1 MTGLTGPAPERAQRR
16 LDGLLTRAA
25 LTHPERLALVD
36 GDRAWT
42 YAELNA
48 AAGTMAAEL
57 AAHGV
62 EPGDRIGVFIPKS
75 LEAVLAIHAALRA
88 GAVVAPLDPR
98 TPTARTRRMVRQAGL
113 TALLTTASS
122 RAGAVEAVS
131 GAADAHTEALAH
143 GLGLLR
149 VADGVPA
156 GPLPKA
162 ARAGGYVLFTSG
174 STGTPKGVLLS
185 HANVTHFAEWAAA
198 ELGLRP
204 TDRIGSQAA
213 LTFDLSTFD
222 LFSAAAVGACT
233 VLMPERIKAFPADV
247 VDWLHAQRISV
258 LYAVPSL
265 YVGLL
270 ERGGIAKT
278 SLDALRVL
286 LYAGEP
292 FPPAALE
299 SYLRI
304 AGDRPVYNLYGP
316 TETNVCTY
324 LRVPRS
330 WTAAQQAAVGR
341 AVPGDTVEVFDEHG
355 RPTSGQGE
363 IHVAGATVF
372 LGYLQD
378 GALVDPTRRVRFR
391 DGVVRRA
398 YPTGDLGRRTADG
411 EFVLLGRKDSQIKR
425 HGYRIDPGEIESLL
439 LDAPGVGAVAVVAK
453 SGAYEGELWAYVEGT
468 LPEREVLAL
477 LRTQLPLYMVPDRVV
492 AVPALPLNDRGKT
505 DRPALAARPAADLPQ
520 PIANFPPL
528 KETG

>member
-1 MTGLTGPAPERAQRR
+1 MTGSTGPGGARGR

-25 LTHPERLALVD
+25 LTHPERPALVD

-42 YAELNA
+42 YAELDA
-48 AAGTMAAEL
+48 AVGDLADGL

-62 EPGDRIGVFIPKS
+62 EPGDRVGVFIPKS
-75 LEAVLAIHAALRA
+75 ADAVLAIHAALRA
-88 GAVVAPLDPR
+88 GAVVAPLDTRNPA
-98 TPTARTRRMVRQAGL
+98 ARTRRMMRQAGL
-113 TALLTTASS
+113 TALLATDAS
-122 RAGAVEAVS
+122 RPGAVEAAS
-131 GAADAHTEALAH
+131 DTAEPRTEVLA
-143 GLGLLR
+143 GGVELLR
-149 VADGVPA
+149 VRDAPPA
-156 GPLPKA
+156 GPLPEA
-162 ARAGGYVLFTSG
+162 ACEGGYVLFTSG

-185 HANVTHFAEWAAA
+185 HGNVTHFAEWAAA
-198 ELGLRP
+198 ETGLRP

-222 LFSAAAVGACT
+222 LFSAAAAGACT
-233 VLMPERIKAFPADV
+233 VLMPERLKAFPADV
-247 VDWLHAQRISV
+247 VDWLGTRRISV

-270 ERGGIAKT
+270 ERGGIAEA
-278 SLDALRVL
+278 SLAALRVL

-299 SYLRI
+299 RYLRL

-324 LRVPRS
+324 LRVPGT
-330 WTAAQQAAVGR
+330 WTAAQPATVGR

-378 GALVDPTRRVRFR
+378 GALVDPARQVRFR

-398 YPTGDLGRRTADG
+398 YPTGDLGRCTDDG
-411 EFVLLGRKDSQIKR
+411 EFVLLGRKDVQVKR
-425 HGYRIDPGEIESLL
+425 HGYRIDPGEIESVLC
-439 LDAPGVGAVAVVAK
+439 DAPGVKAAAVVAK
-453 SGAYEGELWAYVEGT
+453 GGAHEGELWAYVQGT
-468 LPEREVLAL
+468 LPEREALML
-477 LRTQLPLYMVPDRVV
+477 LRTELPLYMVPDRVV
-492 AVPALPLNDRGKT
+492 TVAALPLNDRGKT
-505 DRPALAARPAADLPQ
+505 DRPALAARSWTDLPQ
-520 PIANFPPL
+520 PAPDSPAL